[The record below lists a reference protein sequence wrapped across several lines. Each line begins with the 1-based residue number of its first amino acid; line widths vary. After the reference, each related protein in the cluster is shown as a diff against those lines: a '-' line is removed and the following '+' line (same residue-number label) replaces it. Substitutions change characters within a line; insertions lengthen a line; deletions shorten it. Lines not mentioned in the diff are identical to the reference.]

1 MLNQAPKGLVTSILS
16 PLGIPILWNIRHSNS
31 TKENTPK
38 HRLITIKL
46 CRVLS
51 YFIPIKILSCSKVG
65 IKYHKN
71 IGYADRFL
79 YVPNGSSR
87 NENFLKRKQ
96 YKKQKNIYTIGFFHR
111 FNYQKGIE
119 TFLESLYY
127 LKKKYERE
135 FRVIV
140 GGKDMD
146 LNNKYLISMISKL
159 DLKENIHLHG
169 YLNNIDKYIIKC
181 DFTVLASEEG
191 EGCPNIILES
201 MSYKVPVIA
210 TDCGDSKLLIG
221 KSGYISPIKN
231 KNILAKKMD
240 LMIQNIEKNTPYKNM
255 QNICEERWKKYYQ
268 KEIMVE
274 NYKKLWLKYNKR

>member
-1 MLNQAPKGLVTSILS
+1 M
-16 PLGIPILWNIRHSNS
+16 
-31 TKENTPK
+31 
-38 HRLITIKL
+38 
-46 CRVLS
+46 
-51 YFIPIKILSCSKVG
+51 
-65 IKYHKN
+65 
-71 IGYADRFL
+71 
-79 YVPNGSSR
+79 
-87 NENFLKRKQ
+87 
-96 YKKQKNIYTIGFFHR
+96 
-111 FNYQKGIE
+111 
-119 TFLESLYY
+119 
-127 LKKKYERE
+127 
-135 FRVIV
+135 IV